1 MGVDSFL
8 ESINYLSF
16 IKILSI
22 IFSENPCY
30 CTCTEQGPKL
40 TGTVSWR
47 SGRKRT
53 WKGLAHSGRQG
64 TKHLLNG
71 GVSSGGMC

>member
-30 CTCTEQGPKL
+30 CTCTEQNQHTMTLFLRHFLGIYIYF
-40 TGTVSWR
+40 
-47 SGRKRT
+47 
-53 WKGLAHSGRQG
+53 
-64 TKHLLNG
+64 
-71 GVSSGGMC
+71 